1 MANKIKSGAIYFM
14 ITSDF
19 IRFSVHLSLPAYM
32 PRLCPGYSSQVT
44 YLFQETQDHPRL
56 IPATCYFH
64 LQKNSANEM
73 WNPSQIFCIKSNRG
87 IECLLNIL

>member
-44 YLFQETQDHPRL
+44 LLSQETQDHPRL

-64 LQKNSANEM
+64 LQKNQPMKCGIHHRFSV
-73 WNPSQIFCIKSNRG
+73 SNLTV
-87 IECLLNIL
+87 E